1 MYYDGNPIIIM
12 NLLHMQHC
20 LKFWSNQKILE
31 HFFFR
36 NGILKNCV
44 HISMRN
50 SSQYLYLYQK
60 YRL

>member
-31 HFFFR
+31 QIFFR
-36 NGILKNCV
+36 NGILKNSV
-44 HISMRN
+44 HISM
-50 SSQYLYLYQK
+50 
-60 YRL
+60 